1 MSMSNDLNELFTNF
15 KIEKWNEKKL
25 CWEYYR
31 GFYSYNSARCNYFY
45 LLKNNKGIYR
55 LIKVIELDER

>member
-1 MSMSNDLNELFTNF
+1 MKIFNVMNELFTNF
-15 KIEKWNEKKL
+15 KIEKWNEKKE
-25 CWEYYR
+25 CWEHYR
-31 GFYSYNSARCNYFY
+31 GYVSLNSARCHYTY

>member
-1 MSMSNDLNELFTNF
+1 MRMSNVLNELFTNF
-15 KIEKWNEKKL
+15 KIEKWNEKKE
-25 CWEYYR
+25 CWEHYR
-31 GFYSYNSARCNYFY
+31 GYFSYNSARCNYIY

>member
-1 MSMSNDLNELFTNF
+1 MRISNVLNESFTNY
-15 KIEKWNEKKL
+15 KIEKWNEKKE

-31 GFYSYNSARCNYFY
+31 GYYSFNSAIYNYTY

-55 LIKVIELDER
+55 LINVIELDER